1 MRCISSNINIEFFY
15 EYLEC
20 RKTIATLYPE
30 IWAVPTGYPFPET
43 LEWSSRVLAE
53 PAALTHVY
61 GRPGSGKS
69 VLSAHLRKLARSS
82 AMTTLSFHFSKSD
95 NRRSTCTDL
104 LLSFLR
110 QLLFQKQSVFQ
121 SAYVRTLYN
130 SILQRACWTAVELWG
145 LLRAMLASLNTT
157 SFVCII
163 DALDECDDTSMWLL
177 SNIVKLQVQIETK
190 CKFIITSQPVGEFLA
205 LLEAFPAINLDSETD
220 MKADKEHLIRRR
232 MQKPHLNDAVKNLRG
247 LEATM
252 LELNLALDMQE
263 EPCLA
268 TMTWLGTEQQDYS
281 QLYEQLLLDIPPPDR
296 DWSRKALSWL
306 MFSAWPLTINQLAVA
321 VTVVSSCDTHSA
333 RQIDKYIHSDMT
345 GYVQHTLGKLVVV
358 VHDEVHFTHRS
369 VRDFLVRRTDKQNL
383 NFDQDDVWHSRLA
396 ATCLRFLCFD
406 DLQDEFWMSYISTP
420 PQLRLQHP
428 IQPCHEFLAYATI
441 HWATHL
447 RQSNCEK
454 PLKEQVLGFLQ
465 NSTVIRWWSQVYWSL
480 KSPLCAAS
488 VTTPNDSPDSTLAPM
503 VPRWDS
509 SLEVAAHL
517 GLPSIVE
524 ALLSDGPYPTED
536 IRNALGL
543 AAEEGHA
550 ATVQLLLQGIDM
562 ELKLGPLAM
571 KKACER
577 GHSSVVE
584 LVLRLQQH
592 DIVDLDAC
600 LFIAAER
607 GHDNISRLL
616 ISAGAN
622 VNATTQDR
630 DTPLILAARQG
641 FEETVLQL
649 LKEGADVH
657 TKNKEFTALHEAAN
671 NGHLTVVQEL
681 LRVSTCDIDSSASSI
696 TPLHLAAQ
704 NGHHT
709 IVKELINQGANT
721 EACSGAQGFTPLHYA
736 AWKGHS
742 RVLEILLGAGVK
754 SSQVDTEGL
763 APLALACI
771 EGHLEAVNALLFGK
785 VDAEV
790 QAHSRNNKRP
800 LHFAAEG
807 GHHHVLRALLESGV
821 TEDPTTIPE
830 KETPLHLALFKDERS
845 YLEVLKVL
853 LEYEADVNKPRS
865 DGCTTLHLAAKYG
878 CVDAVRSL
886 LEAGADPAA
895 TNRKGHS
902 VLYFAVSAG
911 QTDVA
916 KLLLDEGVD
925 ANFSKNG
932 DAMRVLFKAAE
943 EARTELLQL
952 LVDRG
957 ADIEVRDNSGWTA
970 LQFAARYSTEPTVRL
985 LVDSGASINAKTN
998 EDLIPL
1004 HLACCNLKGGVAS
1017 VRLLLDRGTDIK
1029 ARTNL
1034 DWTPLHFAAQYS
1046 TESTVKL
1053 LLDHGASIEAKTN
1066 EGSIPLHL
1074 ACYNLEGGVA
1084 SARLLLDRG
1093 TDIGARD
1100 NDGYMVLHYA
1110 AQYSTE
1116 IMVQMLL
1123 DRGASIEAKTNE
1135 GSIPL
1140 HLACLNLEGGV
1151 ASARLLLDRGTD
1163 IEVRDNNGCTLL
1175 HYAAQHS
1182 TETMVQMLL
1191 DRGASIEAK
1200 TNTGLIPLHL
1210 ACLNLEGGVASARLL
1225 LDCGTDIEARDK
1237 NGCTVLHYAAQHS
1250 TETMVQMLLDRGAD
1264 LEAKDLENLTALY
1277 LASREG
1283 NEATVK
1289 LLLEH
1294 GADMGNRVDGARTL
1308 LYVAAWGGQQ
1318 AIVNMVLDLN
1328 VDLERPGGYY
1338 GTPLQAATLGGH
1350 KDTVKRLLSVRADV
1364 FSKDAHGWTPLLCA
1378 SLSSDNGIQE
1388 LFLDYLNTMP
1398 APKATDSPEQWSN
1411 LHKHPFI
1418 RLEDGNMDAI
1428 CGESTCIPNTRSV
1441 LI

>member
-1 MRCISSNINIEFFY
+1 
-15 EYLEC
+15 
-20 RKTIATLYPE
+20 
-30 IWAVPTGYPFPET
+30 
-43 LEWSSRVLAE
+43 
-53 PAALTHVY
+53 
-61 GRPGSGKS
+61 
-69 VLSAHLRKLARSS
+69 
-82 AMTTLSFHFSKSD
+82 MTTLSFHFSKSD
-95 NRRSTCTDL
+95 NRRSTCTYL

-130 SILQRACWTAVELWG
+130 SILQRASWTAVELWG

-190 CKFIITSQPVGEFLA
+190 CKFIITSQPVEEFLA

-252 LELNLALDMQE
+252 LELNLVLDMLE

-321 VTVVSSCDTHSA
+321 VTVDSSCDTHSA
-333 RQIDKYIHSDMT
+333 RQIDKYIHSDMA
-345 GYVQHTLGKLVVV
+345 GYVQHTLGKLVMV
-358 VHDEVHFTHRS
+358 VHDEVHFAHRS
-369 VRDFLVRRTDKQNL
+369 VRDFLVRRTDEPNL

-454 PLKEQVLGFLQ
+454 LLKEQVLEFLQ
-465 NSTVIRWWSQVYWSL
+465 NSKVMRWWSQVYWSL

-509 SLEVAAHL
+509 SLEVVAHL

-616 ISAGAN
+616 ISAGAS

-649 LKEGADVH
+649 LKEGADIH

-671 NGHLTVVQEL
+671 NGHLTVVQKL
-681 LRVSTCDIDSSASSI
+681 LRVSSCDIDSSASSI

-709 IVKELINQGANT
+709 IVKELINKGANT

-742 RVLEILLGAGVK
+742 RVVEILLGAGVK
-754 SSQVDTEGL
+754 NSQVDTEGL

-952 LVDRG
+952 LIDRG
-957 ADIEVRDNSGWTA
+957 ADIEVRDDSGWTA

-998 EDLIPL
+998 KDLIPL

-1017 VRLLLDRGTDIK
+1017 VQLLLDRGTDIK
-1029 ARTNL
+1029 ARTNT
-1034 DWTPLHFAAQYS
+1034 DWTPLHYAARYS

-1066 EGSIPLHL
+1066 KDLIPLHL

-1084 SARLLLDRG
+1084 SARLLLDHG

-1123 DRGASIEAKTNE
+1123 DHGASIEAKMNE

-1140 HLACLNLEGGV
+1140 HLACFNLEGGV
-1151 ASARLLLDRGTD
+1151 ALARLLLDRGTD
-1163 IEVRDNNGCTLL
+1163 IEVGDNDNYTVL
-1175 HYAAQHS
+1175 HYAAKYS

-1191 DRGASIEAK
+1191 DRGASIGAV
-1200 TNTGLIPLHL
+1200 TNDSLNALHL
-1210 ACLNLEGGVASARLL
+1210 AAQHGLDVTITLL
-1225 LDCGTDIEARDK
+1225 LERGVDIDGRDN
-1237 NGCTVLHYAAQHS
+1237 NGWTALHFAAAHGHHRAIGI
-1250 TETMVQMLLDRGAD
+1250 LLDHGAD

-1289 LLLEH
+1289 LLLKH

-1308 LYVAAWGGQQ
+1308 LYVAAWGGQH
-1318 AIVNMVLDLN
+1318 AIVNMLLDLN

-1398 APKATDSPEQWSN
+1398 APKAADIPEQWSN

-1418 RLEDGNMDAI
+1418 RLENGDIDAI
-1428 CGESTCIPNTRSV
+1428 HGEATIYFRYMNSTDLLRIT
-1441 LI
+1441 I